1 MKKEHITLS
10 ETDGEQLSELI
21 SKGTQ
26 VARVMKRAMALLA
39 LDEGKTITETAKQ
52 VHASSVSVRKWRDRY
67 KEGGLGLA
75 LYDLPRSGRPIEI
88 DGLER
93 AKVTALASS
102 KPPEGYGSWSL
113 RLLADKA
120 VELEYCE
127 SISHTQVGH
136 ILKKT
141 TSNRT

>member
-10 ETDGEQLSELI
+10 ETDREQLTKMI
-21 SKGTQ
+21 SKGSQ
-26 VARVMKRAMALLA
+26 SVRVMKRAIGLLA
-39 LDEGKTITETAKQ
+39 LDEGKTLLETAEQ
-52 VHASSVSVRKWRDRY
+52 VHTSTKSVSQWRDRY
-67 KEGGLGLA
+67 KDGGLGSA

-88 DGLER
+88 DGQER
-93 AKVTALASS
+93 AKITALASS

-127 SISHTQVGH
+127 RISHTSVGQ

-141 TSNRT
+141 NSNRT

>member
-1 MKKEHITLS
+1 MKKQHISLS
-10 ETDGEQLSELI
+10 ETDREQLTELL

-26 VARVMKRAMALLA
+26 VARVIKRALALLA
-39 LDEGKTITETAKQ
+39 LDKGQTIVDTAAQ
-52 VHASSVSVRKWRDRY
+52 VHASRVSVKQWRDRY
-67 KEGGLGLA
+67 KEGGLKLA
-75 LYDLPRSGRPIEI
+75 LYDLPRSGRPIEF

-102 KPPEGYGSWSL
+102 KPPEGYAQWSL
-113 RLLADKA
+113 RLLADKV

-127 SISHTQVGH
+127 SISHTQVGQ

-141 TSNRT
+141 NSNRT